1 MIIDNITMAE
11 QESQGQS
18 SSIRERY
25 LNTVNGTGNVNFQSQ
40 LDNTQQNLTPPSS
53 PKKPNYQLRYS
64 MVGHKKAVS
73 SVKFSPDGKWLASAC
88 KFVSKYFYRALRK
101 KVHSS

>member
-1 MIIDNITMAE
+1 MIIDNIKMAE

-25 LNTVNGTGNVNFQSQ
+25 LNTVNGTGNVYFQSQ
-40 LDNTQQNLTPPSS
+40 PLDNSQQSLTPPSS
-53 PKKPNYQLRYS
+53 SKKPNYQLRYS

-88 KFVSKYFYRALRK
+88 EFVLK
-101 KVHSS
+101 

>member
-1 MIIDNITMAE
+1 MIIDDIIMAE

-18 SSIRERY
+18 SSIREHY
-25 LNTVNGTGNVNFQSQ
+25 LNTVNGTGNVSFQSQ
-40 LDNTQQNLTPPSS
+40 PPDNTQQNLTPPSS

-88 KFVSKYFYRALRK
+88 KYFLK
-101 KVHSS
+101 

>member
-1 MIIDNITMAE
+1 MIIDEIIMAE

-18 SSIRERY
+18 STIREHY
-25 LNTVNGTGNVNFQSQ
+25 LNTVNGTGNVSFQPQ
-40 LDNTQQNLTPPSS
+40 LLDNTQQNLTPPSS

-88 KFVSKYFYRALRK
+88 KLFLKWINS
-101 KVHSS
+101 